1 MIFIDMKNR
10 LFIIVVLTLFFC
22 GISWPLTASGIRN
35 PVDLATVPPSGVS
48 SAIRNPADVATVPPS
63 SIGSGLFRSPSP
75 IDTSGNLVITGN
87 VAGGRHFRGVVPY
100 RATSEFLG
108 ELGSSSLDSFLRRS
122 AGSEDLGR
130 YTGAFTPYYSPSA
143 TVTTTRP
150 GYYGVFGPLTTRIQG
165 RAVDEMALPS
175 LPYYYDAGTSYYGGL
190 REPYFPIGREM
201 ETRRPLLLT
210 PQELERLISGKL
222 GRYPQEG
229 EVSAEQYQVQMEKL
243 RWDLKQLAD
252 ETASRDVP
260 ELFELQT
267 PMEQPDEDG
276 QLDVYEQMKQQ
287 IDEFQE
293 LLEQLAAAEQ
303 AEEAADGREEPNKGE
318 LYFAGSGPT
327 LRKMAER
334 ETYQTK
340 TELGLPPIS
349 REMETPQSFQEEA
362 SLLDELSD
370 FELAARAK
378 AILGKHKTFAS
389 FSKDKFNQHLRA
401 AEAYL
406 KQGKYYRAAD
416 TYTLASIYKPND
428 PLVYAGKSHALFAAG
443 EYMSSTLFLSRAL
456 AIFPEYARFKID
468 IVAMVGDRDKLENR
482 IVDIKEWQQVSGS
495 AELQF
500 LLAYIYYQMDR
511 LEAAKEAIDKASE
524 KMPNAPAVLAVK
536 KAIEEQMS

>member
-1 MIFIDMKNR
+1 MIFISMKNR
-10 LFIIVVLTLFFC
+10 LFIIVVLMFFFC
-22 GISWPLTASGIRN
+22 GISWAIRY
-35 PVDLATVPPSGVS
+35 PGDLATVPPSEVS
-48 SAIRNPADVATVPPS
+48 SAIRNPADLATVPPS
-63 SIGSGLFRSPSP
+63 SIRSGLFRSPNP

-87 VAGGRHFRGVVPY
+87 VAGSRYFRGVVPY

-122 AGSEDLGR
+122 AGSEDIGR
-130 YTGAFTPYYSPSA
+130 YTGAFIPYYSPSA

-150 GYYGVFGPLTTRIQG
+150 GYYGVFRPLTTRIQG

-175 LPYYYDAGTSYYGGL
+175 RPYYYDSGISYYSGL
-190 REPYFPIGREM
+190 RQPYFPISREM
-201 ETRRPLLLT
+201 ETGRPLSMT
-210 PQELERLISGKL
+210 PQELEKLISGEL

-229 EVSAEQYQVQMEKL
+229 EVLDEQYRARMQQF
-243 RWDLKQLAD
+243 RWDLKQLTDA
-252 ETASRDVP
+252 TASRDVP

-267 PMEQPDEDG
+267 PMEQPDEDE

-303 AEEAADGREEPNKGE
+303 IREAADGREEPSEEG
-318 LYFAGSGPT
+318 LHFAGSGPT
-327 LRKMAER
+327 LRKMPER
-334 ETYQTK
+334 ETSQAK

-349 REMETPQSFQEEA
+349 REMETLQSFQKEA
-362 SLLDELSD
+362 FVFDELSN

-416 TYTLASIYKPND
+416 AYTLASIYKPDD
-428 PLVYAGKSHALFAAG
+428 PLAYAGKSHALFAAG
-443 EYMSSTLFLSRAL
+443 EYMSSALFLSRAL
-456 AIFPEYARFKID
+456 RIFPEYARFKID
-468 IVAMVGDRDKLENR
+468 IVAMVGDIDKLENR
-482 IVDIKEWQQVSGS
+482 IVDIKEWQERSDS

-500 LLAYIYYQMDR
+500 LLAYIYYQMGR
-511 LEAAKEAIDKASE
+511 LEPAKEAIDKASE
-524 KMPNAPAVLAVK
+524 KMPDAPAVLAVK
-536 KAIEEQMS
+536 KAIEEHKNSE